1 MNKTFKA
8 FCSLLLLLL
17 VGCASTQIGEH
28 EIYVMDGIPK
38 PDRIIVFDFA
48 ATPDDI
54 PIHDA
59 LSTRYSRSGEP
70 QTPEDIAIGREL
82 GAKVAEDLVQRINDM
97 GLRAERGSAGMALR
111 VNDILLWGYFLSI
124 DKGSR
129 EMRLSFG
136 FRQGMAELSTAVEG
150 YQMAA
155 QGLRK
160 LGSATL
166 DSSGGKSPG
175 VLWPAAVMVA
185 VDNPA
190 GLIIGGAVKVG
201 TEVSGRNTIEGRA
214 DLTAKEI
221 ARVLKVRFVQ
231 LGWIK

>member
-1 MNKTFKA
+1 MYN
-8 FCSLLLLLL
+8 
-17 VGCASTQIGEH
+17 
-28 EIYVMDGIPK
+28 IPK
-38 PDRIIVFDFA
+38 PDRILVYDFA
-48 ATPDDI
+48 ATPDDV
-54 PIHDA
+54 PVRDA
-59 LSTRYSRSGEP
+59 LAVKYSRSGEP
-70 QTPEDIAIGREL
+70 QTPEDITIGRQL
-82 GAKVAEDLVQRINDM
+82 GAKVAQDLVQRINDM
-97 GLRAERGSAGMALR
+97 GVTAEHGSPGTALR

-129 EMRLSFG
+129 EARLSLG

-150 YQMAA
+150 YQMTD

-201 TEVSGRNTIEGRA
+201 TEASGRNTIEGRA
-214 DLTAKEI
+214 DQTAKEI
-221 ARVLKVRFVQ
+221 ARMLKVRFAQ